1 MNDVWFVY
9 LARCADGT
17 LYCGI
22 AKDVAARIAQ
32 HDRGKGARYT
42 RGRGPLALVAKRRCG
57 SKGEA
62 LRLELAVKALSREDK
77 EKLVSVRRF
86 RTIAQLARASSAA
99 TTSGSSAARIES
111 GKGAGRRVVRSTKT

>member
-32 HDRGKGARYT
+32 HDSGKGARYT
-42 RGRGPLALVAKRRCG
+42 RGRGPLALVAKRRCT

-62 LRLELAVKALSREDK
+62 LRLELAVKALPREDK
-77 EKLVSVRRF
+77 EKLASARRF
-86 RTIAQLARASSAA
+86 RAIAQVASA
-99 TTSGSSAARIES
+99 TTKGSSAARIRS
-111 GKGAGRRVVRSTKT
+111 GKGAGRRVARSTKT